1 MAKFTLGEKAPKDE
15 AERALRKHVAGIWD
29 GRFDVKFE
37 SDDGGTH
44 ITLWLEVENPSMPL
58 DQPLL
63 NELWASKWM
72 GWRFIITKCPEDYID
87 YVLNSTLSDDY

>member
-1 MAKFTLGEKAPKDE
+1 MAKFVLGEKATKE
-15 AERALRKHVAGIWD
+15 QAEKEIRIHVAGIWD

-44 ITLWLEVENPSMPL
+44 LVLWLEVEDTTAQL
-58 DQPLL
+58 DEPLL
-63 NELWASKWM
+63 NELWTPKWM
-72 GWRFIITKCPEDYID
+72 GWRFLIMKCPPDYID